1 MKFKRLIY
9 RTILGAT
16 TLFLTFTTCTS
27 HNELPVP
34 EPEQEEHG
42 MPIRWTV
49 IPEGMQDGRALINST
64 TNLQTACSTGG
75 QSIGIWS
82 AYELG
87 ADYQEDILGNEN
99 GDVSLIYQST
109 PIWENWQG
117 WTYGEKAASW
127 KQGAIHY
134 FNAYFPMTGG
144 LTGVKNT
151 KTSIKG
157 NYNAETTQT
166 DIMVTKVVVN
176 TAVNFQGSPIE
187 LPMKHTLATLQ
198 FKFQME
204 EGSTT
209 DYILQSFSL
218 DKTLRTS
225 ADLNYEGGD
234 ITIDHWINKTASSNT
249 RIYAQTLNPGLS
261 FSATTAVNPYQGNAN
276 DGHILIIPQS
286 CTTAPTFDCTIGV
299 NATESLPFQ
308 NISLGTT
315 LFEPGKNYI
324 YTIKVNATMLD
335 VELSIKDWNE
345 LDSSYN
351 IDF

>member
-1 MKFKRLIY
+1 MKLNKQTCRNL
-9 RTILGAT
+9 LGAIA
-16 TLFLTFTTCTS
+16 LFFAFSACS
-27 HNELPVP
+27 GNDDPAKSN
-34 EPEQEEHG
+34 
-42 MPIRWTV
+42 MPIRWNV

-64 TNLQTACSTGG
+64 TNLQTACSGG
-75 QSIGIWS
+75 GHAIGIWS
-82 AYELG
+82 AYRIGNRDLLEGILS
-87 ADYQEDILGNEN
+87 EDRE
-99 GDVSLIYQST
+99 DVGLYWQS
-109 PIWENWQG
+109 IQNNYE
-117 WTYGEKAASW
+117 WTYGESAYW
-127 KQGAIHY
+127 IGGATYY
-134 FNAYFPMTGG
+134 FNAYFPMEGG
-144 LTGVKNT
+144 LNSIINT
-151 KTSIKG
+151 ETAIKG
-157 NYNAETTQT
+157 NYNTETTQT
-166 DIMVTKVVVN
+166 DLMVAKIVVGVD
-176 TAVNFQGSPIE
+176 AHGSPVE
-187 LPMKHTLATLQ
+187 LPMKHALATLQ
-198 FKFQME
+198 FKFQIE

-234 ITIDHWINKTASSNT
+234 MTIDNWINKTTSSNT
-249 RIYAQTLNPGLS
+249 RIYAQTLNPGLN

-324 YTIKVNATMLD
+324 YTIKVRATMLD